1 LLTLTTLAAR
11 DTVAASSYTTVMDH
25 AAQAFEVPGTPILA
39 VGVMRSFVLA
49 VLAWRSRTGQRACG
63 VPRQAF
69 GGTSA
74 SRGARNAAGRSGC
87 PPSQCLPFS
96 DRAQVLRPLAEALPG
111 AWTPQ
116 RSGLRAANRAP
127 LWRGSAPAGWI
138 GHCPARRGDDCLS
151 SHQEDG
157 TRPAVR
163 VEWCLAARAEGY
175 GPDSEIPGDSAKA
188 GGDRRRLPSKT
199 RPDSGLAWT
208 RHRPWIPRPGHCC
221 KWPCRWPSGHRRCT
235 WNGAPAGRWLR
246 ARPRTRSRTCCW
258 RSPGA
263 GLGRGACAARR
274 YGKRGMT
281 SRPRWRN
288 RPINR

>member
-1 LLTLTTLAAR
+1 MLTLTTLAAW

-87 PPSQCLPFS
+87 PPSQCLSFS
-96 DRAQVLRPLAEALPG
+96 DRAPGAPPAAEALSG

-127 LWRGSAPAGWI
+127 LWRGSGPAGWI

-208 RHRPWIPRPGHCC
+208 RHRPGSQDRGTAA
-221 KWPCRWPSGHRRCT
+221 SGHVGGLRVTGGVPGTEHQPGAGYARDRGRDRGRAAGDRPVPGSA
-235 WNGAPAGRWLR
+235 GAPAPP
-246 ARPRTRSRTCCW
+246 ADTAS
-258 RSPGA
+258 
-263 GLGRGACAARR
+263 AA
-274 YGKRGMT
+274 
-281 SRPRWRN
+281 
-288 RPINR
+288 

>member
-1 LLTLTTLAAR
+1 MLTLTTLAAR

-87 PPSQCLPFS
+87 PPSQCLSFS
-96 DRAQVLRPLAEALPG
+96 DRAPGAPPAAEALSG

-127 LWRGSAPAGWI
+127 LWRGSGPAGWI

-163 VEWCLAARAEGY
+163 WSGAWRRERRDMGQTARFQEILRRLAVIDEGFRRRRGRTRAWPGQDIGPGSQDRGTAASGHVGGHRVTGGVPGTEHQPGAGYARDRGRDRGRA
-175 GPDSEIPGDSAKA
+175 A
-188 GGDRRRLPSKT
+188 GDRPV
-199 RPDSGLAWT
+199 
-208 RHRPWIPRPGHCC
+208 PG
-221 KWPCRWPSGHRRCT
+221 SA
-235 WNGAPAGRWLR
+235 GAPAPP
-246 ARPRTRSRTCCW
+246 ADTAS
-258 RSPGA
+258 
-263 GLGRGACAARR
+263 AA
-274 YGKRGMT
+274 
-281 SRPRWRN
+281 
-288 RPINR
+288 